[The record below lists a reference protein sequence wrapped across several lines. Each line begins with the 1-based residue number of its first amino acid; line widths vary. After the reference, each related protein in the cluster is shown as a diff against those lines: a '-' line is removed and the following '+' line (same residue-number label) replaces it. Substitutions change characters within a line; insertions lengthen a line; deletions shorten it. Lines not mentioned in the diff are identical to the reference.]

1 MGGGGGSGPHVACE
15 WLAEA
20 TDAVDCRLPTYSVCM
35 ENSTKQYAGHV
46 LVDSVMLRLQ
56 LFLFVSRS

>member
-20 TDAVDCRLPTYSVCM
+20 TDAVDCRLPTYSICM
-35 ENSTKQYAGHV
+35 ENSTKQYA
-46 LVDSVMLRLQ
+46 
-56 LFLFVSRS
+56 